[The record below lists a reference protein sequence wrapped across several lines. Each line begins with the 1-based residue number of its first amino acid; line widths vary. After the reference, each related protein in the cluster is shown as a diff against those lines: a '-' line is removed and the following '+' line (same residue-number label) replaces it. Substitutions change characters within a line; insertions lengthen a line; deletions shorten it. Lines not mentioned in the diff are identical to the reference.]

1 LLFVFAA
8 CVALACAD
16 LVVSSASGLPQNTN
30 SSTTDETTRGGQ
42 MTSDSQNENTNT
54 TRRRPRRRT
63 RRRAAANANMSGD
76 ANMNM
81 SGDTSGGQDA
91 NANMSGD
98 TSGNANMSG
107 DMSGNMN
114 MGGRRRR
121 RGRRNRATAAT
132 DTSMQDANAN
142 MSASGAGMERTD
154 GGAQADLSG
163 TYTGTVNYPEG
174 GMTGPATMTITGT
187 QFSITPE
194 GGGAAVNGTITAVTT
209 RGYTGATMMFGDRG
223 SVPPTQAP
231 PPLPAVSVRAKKTGT
246 SLWLMSVKG
255 EKREFS
261 FTSGGG
267 GGSGRRRGRRS
278 RAMRHSMPDTN
289 RGGADEAG
297 IKPPTAKPTP

>member
-1 LLFVFAA
+1 MSKSSNIRRSLSLLFVFAA

-30 SSTTDETTRGGQ
+30 TTTAQDDETTRGGQ
-42 MTSDSQNENTNT
+42 MTTNSQSENTNANT
-54 TRRRPRRRT
+54 GRRRRRRT
-63 RRRAAANANMSGD
+63 RRRAANANMSGD

-81 SGDTSGGQDA
+81 SGDTTGGQDA

-98 TSGNANMSG
+98 MSGNANMSG

-132 DTSMQDANAN
+132 DAGTQDANAN
-142 MSASGAGMERTD
+142 MSSSGAGMERTD

-174 GMTGPATMTITGT
+174 GMTGAATMTITGN

-231 PPLPAVSVRAKKTGT
+231 PPLPAVSVRARKTGN
-246 SLWLMSVKG
+246 SLWLMNVKG

-261 FTSGGG
+261 FNSG

-278 RAMRHSMPDTN
+278 SAMTH
-289 RGGADEAG
+289 
-297 IKPPTAKPTP
+297 

>member
-1 LLFVFAA
+1 MSKSSNMRRSLSLLFVFAA

-42 MTSDSQNENTNT
+42 MTTNSQSENTNANT
-54 TRRRPRRRT
+54 GRRRRRRT
-63 RRRAAANANMSGD
+63 RRRAANTNANMD

-81 SGDTSGGQDA
+81 SGDMSGQDA

-142 MSASGAGMERTD
+142 MSTSGAGMERTD

-174 GMTGPATMTITGT
+174 GMTGAATMTITGT

-231 PPLPAVSVRAKKTGT
+231 PPLPAVSVRAKKTGDN
-246 SLWLMSVKG
+246 LWLMSVKG

-261 FTSGGG
+261 FNSG

-278 RAMRHSMPDTN
+278 RAMTH
-289 RGGADEAG
+289 
-297 IKPPTAKPTP
+297 

>member
-1 LLFVFAA
+1 MSKSSNIRRSLSLLFVFAA
-8 CVALACAD
+8 CVALASAD
-16 LVVSSASGLPQNTN
+16 LVVSSASSLPQNSN
-30 SSTTDETTRGGQ
+30 TTDETTRGGQ
-42 MTSDSQNENTNT
+42 MTTNSQSENTNT

-63 RRRAAANANMSGD
+63 RRRAAANANMD

-81 SGDTSGGQDA
+81 SGDMSGGQDA

-114 MGGRRRR
+114 TGGRRRR
-121 RGRRNRATAAT
+121 RGRRNRATAAAA
-132 DTSMQDANAN
+132 DASMQDANAN

-174 GMTGPATMTITGT
+174 GMTGTATMTITGT

-194 GGGAAVNGTITAVTT
+194 GGGSAVNGTITAVTT

-223 SVPPTQAP
+223 AVPPTQAP
-231 PPLPAVSVRAKKTGT
+231 PPLPAVSVRARKTGNN
-246 SLWLMSVKG
+246 LWLQSVKG

-261 FTSGGG
+261 FNSG

-278 RAMRHSMPDTN
+278 SAMTH
-289 RGGADEAG
+289 
-297 IKPPTAKPTP
+297 

>member
-1 LLFVFAA
+1 VSKSSNIRRSLSLLFVFAA
-8 CVALACAD
+8 CVALASAD
-16 LVVSSASGLPQNTN
+16 LVVSSASSLPQNSN
-30 SSTTDETTRGGQ
+30 TTDETTRGGQ
-42 MTSDSQNENTNT
+42 MTTNSQSENTNT

-63 RRRAAANANMSGD
+63 RRRAAANANMD

-81 SGDTSGGQDA
+81 SGDMSGGQDA

-114 MGGRRRR
+114 TGGRRRR
-121 RGRRNRATAAT
+121 RGRRNRATAAAA
-132 DTSMQDANAN
+132 DASMQDANAN

-174 GMTGPATMTITGT
+174 GMTGTATMTITGT

-194 GGGAAVNGTITAVTT
+194 GGGSAVNGTITAVTT

-223 SVPPTQAP
+223 AVPPTQAP
-231 PPLPAVSVRAKKTGT
+231 PPLPAVSVRARKTGNN
-246 SLWLMSVKG
+246 LWLQSVKG

-261 FTSGGG
+261 FNSG

-278 RAMRHSMPDTN
+278 SAMTH
-289 RGGADEAG
+289 
-297 IKPPTAKPTP
+297 